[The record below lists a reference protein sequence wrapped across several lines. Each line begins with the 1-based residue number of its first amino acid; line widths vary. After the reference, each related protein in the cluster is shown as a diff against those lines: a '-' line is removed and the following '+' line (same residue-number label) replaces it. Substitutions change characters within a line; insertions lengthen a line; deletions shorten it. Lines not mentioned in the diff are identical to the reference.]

1 MSGGFFADLTQNIKQ
16 GKIPFVLKHQCNS
29 RAGGM
34 VDTRDLKSRGRKVR
48 ESSSLSSGTI
58 KKAHDIAGWSSLEAR
73 RAHNPKVNGS
83 NPFPATNHSRRYS
96 SVG

>member
-1 MSGGFFADLTQNIKQ
+1 MGGGFFADLTQNIKQ

-48 ESSSLSSGTI
+48 ESSSLSSGTM
-58 KKAHDIAGWSSLEAR
+58 KSTLYRGVEQFGSSS
-73 RAHNPKVNGS
+73 GS
-83 NPFPATNHSRRYS
+83 
-96 SVG
+96 

>member
-48 ESSSLSSGTI
+48 EGSNPSSGTTY
-58 KKAHDIAGWSSLEAR
+58 IAGWSSLEAR
-73 RAHNPKVNGS
+73 RAHNPKVKGS
-83 NPFPATNHSRRYS
+83 NPFPATKIFKA
-96 SVG
+96 V